1 MAEKQ
6 KQNWRSTYFSWGS
19 TMTCHQPTLS
29 WKTSAGST
37 LPSWFFPDFTTFEN
51 HFWQGAISILKWV
64 LPPLIVDWA
73 ANIEASTFATSETFQ
88 AARWDKVFQ
97 VTRCCQGLIIL
108 DVQRTLFTSI
118 NQYFQEALQTFE
130 QSPCRSVTPSNCFQC
145 FGDFSQP
152 STPRFQ
158 FRTIQHV
165 EGNFPG
171 GNLRQQVTRI
181 NIQGQRKFAKSSDL
195 GKLFF
200 FQRPGQLANEE
211 RGGSSGGVAPI
222 WENASRH
229 ERQPIS
235 LARTLLS
242 LELGSVSGSVTD
254 SLSFK
259 YAQSAH
265 FLLPLILIRC
275 CPLLQFP

>member
-1 MAEKQ
+1 M
-6 KQNWRSTYFSWGS
+6 FSEHCS
-19 TMTCHQPTLS
+19 PQ
-29 WKTSAGST
+29 
-37 LPSWFFPDFTTFEN
+37 
-51 HFWQGAISILKWV
+51 
-64 LPPLIVDWA
+64 
-73 ANIEASTFATSETFQ
+73 
-88 AARWDKVFQ
+88 
-97 VTRCCQGLIIL
+97 
-108 DVQRTLFTSI
+108 SI
-118 NQYFQEALQTFE
+118 NIFKRPYKLSNNHLADRWPRQIVSNALEIF
-130 QSPCRSVTPSNCFQC
+130 PNPRPPGSNFTH
-145 FGDFSQP
+145 FM
-152 STPRFQ
+152 
-158 FRTIQHV
+158 IQWV